1 MVQSSFDNNVFINC
15 PFDKYRI
22 DVILKPILFCL
33 ISNGLNPQ
41 LALDVNDSG
50 QLRID
55 KIVNLMKNSKY
66 SIHDLSLLKVAST
79 KEFARMNMPYELGID
94 YGLRLSGEG
103 RFGEKRFLILG
114 SKRYDYMKAVSDLNG
129 FDIQNHENKTRK
141 VFDCMHSWL
150 GSIGLNVE
158 ISPSL
163 KLYYDFID
171 FNAYMYVSMSK
182 KYGEDIVKDHMEK
195 ITIPEYKKYIE
206 SYLANK

>member
-1 MVQSSFDNNVFINC
+1 MVQYSFDNNVFINC

-22 DVILKPILFCL
+22 DAILKPILFCL
-33 ISNGLNPQ
+33 MSHGLNPQ

-55 KIVNLMKNSKY
+55 KIVDLMKNSRY
-66 SIHDLSLLKVAST
+66 SIHDLSLLKVADT

-129 FDIQNHENKTRK
+129 FDIQNHDNNTRK
-141 VFDCMHSWL
+141 VFDCMNSWL
-150 GSIGLNVE
+150 GSIGLDVE
-158 ISPSL
+158 ISPGL
-163 KLYYDFID
+163 KMYYEFID
-171 FNAYMYVSMSK
+171 FNAFMYISISK
-182 KYGEDIVKDHMEK
+182 KYGEDIVKDHIEK
-195 ITIPEYKKYIE
+195 MSIPEYKKHIE
-206 SYLANK
+206 TYLAQ